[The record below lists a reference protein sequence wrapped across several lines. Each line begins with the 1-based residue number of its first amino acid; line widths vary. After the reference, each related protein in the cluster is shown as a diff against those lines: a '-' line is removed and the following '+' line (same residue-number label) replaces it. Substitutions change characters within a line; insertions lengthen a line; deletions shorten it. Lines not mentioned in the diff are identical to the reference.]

1 MGFLHP
7 LAELG
12 SLHRNRDTSQ
22 LTLLN
27 SEQHGEADVVQPRFA
42 PREEIQLALRVIH
55 FHDHGPT
62 AMNQKL
68 QDPQEF

>member
-42 PREEIQLALRVIH
+42 PHAGIQLKPLVVR
-55 FHDHGPT
+55 FHDHELVV
-62 AMNQKL
+62 MNQKR
-68 QDPQEF
+68 